1 MREKVKANQS
11 FLFLASVSFDISLL
25 EICLPL
31 TQGSKVVIATEEQF
45 ATKEL
50 AHLVKN
56 IRWIMGINAIANGSD
71 FE

>member
-31 TQGSKVVIATEEQF
+31 TQGSKVVIATDASLQQ
-45 ATKEL
+45 KNWL
-50 AHLVKN
+50 IWSKN
-56 IRWIMGINAIANGSD
+56 IRWIYGNQRHR
-71 FE
+71 EWK